1 MSKKVEK
8 KVEKKA
14 VATVK
19 KPVKAEKE
27 QKGKAAE
34 TMAVNVSVQELRALA
49 EFALNTRFFLLTFCG
64 GKYKKG
70 TKGYELLA
78 NVDKAGPFVRDI
90 AIRLG
95 VKFDEPKEAKKDCK
109 CNDCKCE
116 KKPEVKKQVAKKAPA
131 KKPVAKAVAKSV
143 KK

>member
-14 VATVK
+14 VSTVK
-19 KPVKAEKE
+19 KPVKAEKK

-34 TMAVNVSVQELRALA
+34 TMAVNVSIQELRALA
-49 EFALNTRFFLLTFCG
+49 EFALNTRFFFLTFCG

-70 TKGYELLA
+70 TKGYDLLA

-109 CNDCKCE
+109 CEECPAEEC
-116 KKPEVKKQVAKKAPA
+116 PA
-131 KKPVAKAVAKSV
+131 KKPVAKNAPAKNPVAKHV